1 MLFVIYACVIISY
14 NENIKIAEHMAL
26 TDKIKEIW
34 SNLSELTQKLIL
46 GTVFVAVSIFLAW
59 LMYRIFFAPS
69 ISLPPKQIP
78 APEETGR
85 LPEDTSGREGTP
97 SLPSRGT
104 GALPIEAESVQ
115 SRIVPAPIDEV
126 AKGGV
131 TKTNLITPRP
141 VLAPTFASDQRG
153 FHYYD
158 PITGKFYRIPV
169 TGGAP
174 QPLSA
179 KEFQGVSK
187 VTWSAEGNRSIIEF
201 QDGANILYNFVTD
214 RQVTLPK
221 EAQDFDFSERGSKI
235 AYEFVTENPDKNFIV
250 VSDDDGRNARAVEE
264 LSPDP
269 DDMQVLWAPSEQFVA
284 LFRKGSDI
292 NSQNIFFIGQNLEN
306 FKKLET
312 KGRGFKGKWSPLG
325 NKLLYSEYLEEEL
338 FRPSL
343 FIANALP
350 DTIGTDNKALDV
362 PTTVDKCVFD
372 QDNITVYCAVPL
384 YLPQASGQ
392 YPELLEGIPDEI
404 YQINTRTGLKRK
416 LAEMVTASGV
426 GNFSVQSILLD
437 HDGKTLYVLDDSN
450 LLRSLKIKE

>member
-1 MLFVIYACVIISY
+1 MFVWIMRMSY
-14 NENIKIAEHMAL
+14 NKSIEYMPIL
-26 TDKIKEIW
+26 DKIKEIW
-34 SNLSELTQKLIL
+34 NNFSEVTQKLIL
-46 GTVFVAVSIFLAW
+46 GTVFIVVSIFLAW
-59 LMYRIFFAPS
+59 LIYIIFFAPS
-69 ISLPPKQIP
+69 ISLPPKRVPIP
-78 APEETGR
+78 DETGR
-85 LPEDTSGREGTP
+85 FPEDTGGREGVPATP
-97 SLPSRGT
+97 SDRT
-104 GALPIEAESVQ
+104 GALPIEAESAQ
-115 SRIVPAPIDEV
+115 ALIVPAPIDEV

-131 TKTNLITPRP
+131 TKTDLITSRP
-141 VLAPTFASDQRG
+141 VRAPTFASDQRG
-153 FHYYD
+153 FHYHD
-158 PITGKFYRIPV
+158 PITGKFYRIPI

-174 QPLSA
+174 QQLSS
-179 KEFQGVSK
+179 KEFQGVSQ
-187 VTWSAEGNRSIIEF
+187 VTWSGEGNRAVIEF

-221 EAQDFDFSERGSKI
+221 EAQDFGFSERGSKI

-269 DDMQVLWAPSEQFVA
+269 ADMQILWSPSEQFVA

-292 NSQNIFFIGQNLEN
+292 NSQDIFFIGQNLEN

-312 KGRGFKGKWSPLG
+312 KGRGFKGKWSPRG

-426 GNFSVQSILLD
+426 GNFSVQSIFLG

-450 LLRSLKIKE
+450 LLRSLRIQE